1 MADITAIRQA
11 IATNLATISGLRC
24 SAFEPDNVNPPYA
37 VVTLDSVD
45 YHKAFAN
52 GLNTYNFI
60 ITVIVGRASERTSQQ
75 SLDTYCSPTGSKSIK
90 QGVESNRTLD
100 GLVYD
105 LVVTGMRNYGSTTIS
120 ENTYLAAEFD
130 LTVQAN

>member
-11 IATNLATISGLRC
+11 IATNLATITGLRC

-52 GLNTYNFI
+52 GLNTHK
-60 ITVIVGRASERTSQQ
+60 
-75 SLDTYCSPTGSKSIK
+75 SP
-90 QGVESNRTLD
+90 Q
-100 GLVYD
+100 
-105 LVVTGMRNYGSTTIS
+105 
-120 ENTYLAAEFD
+120 
-130 LTVQAN
+130 LTK